1 MKQILAIIWM
11 NLRAVPQRA
20 GSSLVIVVGIAGV
33 VGVLVALLAMA
44 QGFGVTLKATGKA
57 DRVMFLSAGVT
68 AELSSVLGP
77 DVVPI
82 LRELPGIVRDAD
94 GKPLASAEVV
104 VITELKRGSG
114 AQRADVNVTLRG
126 VEPAGIKQLRPELTL
141 VAGRWFTPGLREIVA
156 GKGAAGQ
163 FEGVKLGSVLKFR
176 GSEWTVVGTFA
187 SGGDA
192 HESELWTDA
201 DTARSAFGRGNSASS
216 LVAQMAAPAAIEQIK
231 ATIKGDPRLQV
242 DALPELDY
250 FANQSKQFTSQI
262 GVLTGVVT
270 AIMAIGAL
278 FGALNSMY
286 SAVSTRQVEIATL
299 RAIGF
304 GGLPVVLSVLAEA
317 MLLAFSGGVLGGLIA
332 YGLFNNMT
340 VSTLGS
346 NFTQV
351 AFNFRVTPALME
363 EGLLW
368 ALAIGLLG
376 GLPPA
381 LQAARQPVVE
391 ALRGK

>member
-1 MKQILAIIWM
+1 MTQILAIIWM

-20 GSSLVIVVGIAGV
+20 GSSLVIVIGIAGV
-33 VGVLVALLAMA
+33 VAVLVALLAMA

-57 DRVMFLSAGVT
+57 DRVLFISAGVT

-77 DVVPI
+77 DIVPI
-82 LRELPGIVRDAD
+82 LRELPGIVRDVE
-94 GKPLASAEVV
+94 GRPLASAEVV

-114 AQRADVNVTLRG
+114 AQRADVNVSLRG
-126 VEPAGIKQLRPELTL
+126 VEPAGLRLRPEVQL
-141 VAGRWFTPGLREIVA
+141 VEGRWFTPGLREIVV
-156 GKGAAGQ
+156 GKGAANQ
-163 FEGVKLGSVLKFR
+163 FEGVTLGSVLKFR
-176 GSEWTVVGTFA
+176 GSEWTVVGQFA

-201 DTARSAFGRGNSASS
+201 DTARSAFGRGNSAST
-216 LVAQMAAPAAIEQIK
+216 VIAQMETAEAIAAIRATVK
-231 ATIKGDPRLQV
+231 ADPRLQV
-242 DALPELDY
+242 DATPELDY
-250 FANQSKQFTSQI
+250 FASQSKQFTEQI
-262 GVLTGVVT
+262 GLLTRVVA

-304 GGLPVVLSVLAEA
+304 GGLPVALSVLAEA
-317 MLLAFSGGVLGGLIA
+317 MLLALTGGVLGAVIA
-332 YGLFNNMT
+332 YLLFNNMS

-351 AFNFRVTPALME
+351 AFNFAVTPALME
-363 EGLLW
+363 KGLSW

-381 LQAARQPVVE
+381 LKAARQPVVE
-391 ALRGK
+391 ALRAR